1 MAGLVVLLPLAGVTA
16 HFLSKPHKPPA
27 DLSQIKEQLTLLRD
41 QQEEL
46 AAEMLKL
53 REAQEFQAKLLE
65 PPAGKETD

>member
-1 MAGLVVLLPLAGVTA
+1 MAGLVVLLPLAGLTA

-27 DLSQIKEQLTLLRD
+27 DLSQIEQQLTLLRD

-53 REAQEFQAKLLE
+53 REAQEFQAQLLE
-65 PPAGKETD
+65 PPASKDIE